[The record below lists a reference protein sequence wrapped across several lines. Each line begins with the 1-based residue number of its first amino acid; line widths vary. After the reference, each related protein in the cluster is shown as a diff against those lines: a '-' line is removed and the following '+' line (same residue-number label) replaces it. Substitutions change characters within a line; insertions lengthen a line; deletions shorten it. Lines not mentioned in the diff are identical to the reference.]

1 MKRHPKEVTVKKAG
15 GDLFADSMELKQI
28 SIQIFFLF
36 SYFNHINLLFFLLFD
51 PIGFSFSYTIFFCYW
66 KIFRDFIE

>member
-28 SIQIFFLF
+28 SIQHFFYFRILIILIYYF
-36 SYFNHINLLFFLLFD
+36 SYYLILLVFLSHTQFFFV
-51 PIGFSFSYTIFFCYW
+51 IGKFFGTL
-66 KIFRDFIE
+66 